1 MGSTSRGEKAS
12 QGAERSRRNSFWNAS
27 SRSRCYTINATRKSL
42 AFLAAVLLASIACE
56 TPPTLNRDAA
66 RAAIEKSDAF
76 KGSWNPATR
85 IDGSPLAPDPSWHR
99 EIINV
104 RGLEVRGSGA
114 TAVGKVGF
122 TWRWN
127 AGPFEGADFKATAL
141 FLYSEATG
149 WSLQEKK
156 LRNEIWKQ
164 EARAE

>member
-1 MGSTSRGEKAS
+1 MVG
-12 QGAERSRRNSFWNAS
+12 
-27 SRSRCYTINATRKSL
+27 
-42 AFLAAVLLASIACE
+42 LLALTACE
-56 TPPTLNRDAA
+56 TTPPLDRDAA
-66 RAAIEKSDAF
+66 RAAIENSEAF
-76 KGSWNPATR
+76 KGPWDPAMLF
-85 IDGSPLAPDPSWHR
+85 DGASLRPDPSWHR

-104 RGLEVRGSGA
+104 RGFEVRGSGA

-141 FLYSEATG
+141 FLYSEVTG
-149 WSLQEKK
+149 WSIEDKK